1 MPKRSAQSKLEHYA
15 RKIRK
20 IKEKEIQRRRIRPLQ
35 LSSSEDEGTEDLN
48 VTVGNNNE
56 PIVEPISVLHD
67 ISHNVDPVPDDNQ
80 RDGYMEPCPQEETN
94 SSAEPELDPDL
105 LSALGESTSDS
116 PDYGDDIHGNLSQ
129 LWLPLLKKGMPIP
142 SKDILIKDYPIPDN
156 CRLLQAPK
164 LNAEISAAVP
174 DMVRNRAKTLTAS
187 QQQLGTGIT
196 AINRG
201 MDLLLKSDNKV
212 LAMKHLS
219 NGCRLLCDSH
229 YLTTQARVK
238 LITPSLDKA
247 FLNIVKESERDES
260 LFGSSLSE
268 KIKAAKAI
276 EKQGLSIK
284 KPAKTAK
291 PPQQPSAPSRRPYT
305 SPAQPPQRAAAH
317 DKPRAPAQSHR

>member
-1 MPKRSAQSKLEHYA
+1 M
-15 RKIRK
+15 
-20 IKEKEIQRRRIRPLQ
+20 QRRRIKPLH
-35 LSSSEDEGTEDLN
+35 LSSSEEEGTEDLD
-48 VTVGNNNE
+48 VTLGNDNE
-56 PIVEPISVLHD
+56 SIVEPISVPPV

-80 RDGYMEPCPQEETN
+80 RDGHTEACPQEETN

-105 LSALGESTSDS
+105 LSAIGESTSDS

-129 LWLPLLKKGMPIP
+129 LWLPLLKKGIPIP
-142 SKDILIKDYPIPDN
+142 SKDILMKDYPIPEN
-156 CRLLQAPK
+156 CRLLQAPI
-164 LNAEISAAVP
+164 LYAEMSAAVP
-174 DMVRNRAKTLTAS
+174 EMVRNRDKTLTAS
-187 QQQLGTGIT
+187 QQQLGTGNT

-247 FLNIVKESERDES
+247 FLNIVKESERDKS
-260 LFGSSLSE
+260 LFSSSLSE
-268 KIKAAKAI
+268 KIKAAKVI
-276 EKQGLSIK
+276 EKQGLSIE

-291 PPQQPSAPSRRPYT
+291 PPQ
-305 SPAQPPQRAAAH
+305 
-317 DKPRAPAQSHR
+317 